1 MRQLQIRL
9 ASMLLLTVIS
19 SLAIYG
25 QSEKSPKTPPTLKN
39 VTESEKE
46 SKDKSENKGQAT
58 GSAEVEGGRND
69 DSLYEANQMPNRR
82 IASREQVKQNESAVG
97 GFLLAPFRAITP
109 AINRR
114 LTKFET
120 ERELNKLGVFLSNP
134 FIHPTIGGLG
144 EGSGFGAGVYV
155 STADNLSPN
164 YKLFASGHATLSKY
178 AELRGGI
185 EIAPKKWANGKLQFN
200 LSGRYLL
207 RPAEDYFGSGPNSFR
222 SDRVSYFRREQG
234 ARFEASWQALPRLKV
249 GGFSDFS
256 YNSIT
261 DGTDTGV
268 ARITEKFSSEDTP
281 GLTRKVSL
289 IDNGV
294 FAEYE
299 GRDEP
304 NNPHAGTFARVTVSS
319 TDGLGKES
327 NFGSI
332 NYDIDARGYL
342 PLGSKRRVL
351 AVRFLGNFKD
361 LKGEGAVPFFR
372 LARLGDSETLRGY
385 DSGRFRGLNA
395 VHLNIEYRYKLIQ
408 RSETGGLG
416 GIEAILFSDLGQV
429 FNRKEE
435 LSIKNIKATWGGG
448 LQFMSQKNVS
458 FALLYAKSPEK
469 GRIIFR
475 FGKTF

>member
-1 MRQLQIRL
+1 MRKLQNTL
-9 ASMLLLTVIS
+9 TLTLLLTAIS
-19 SLAIYG
+19 ATIYG

-39 VTESEKE
+39 GTENQKETKNKNENKVTEKTEEETK
-46 SKDKSENKGQAT
+46 
-58 GSAEVEGGRND
+58 RND
-69 DSLYEANQMPNRR
+69 DSLYEANQTPNRR
-82 IASREQVKQNESAVG
+82 IVSREQVKQNESAIG
-97 GFLLAPFRAITP
+97 RFLLSPFRAIAP

-120 ERELNKLGVFLSNP
+120 DRELNKLGVFLANP
-134 FIHPTIGGLG
+134 YIHPTIGGIG

-155 STADNLSPN
+155 STADKLSEN
-164 YKLFASGHATLSKY
+164 YKLFASGHATFSKY

-185 EIAPKKWANGKLQFN
+185 EVAPKKWANGKVQFN
-200 LSGRYLL
+200 LSGRYLV
-207 RPAEDYFGSGPNSFR
+207 RPEEDYYGSGPNSFR
-222 SDRVSYFRREQG
+222 SNQVSYFRREQG
-234 ARFEASWQALPRLKV
+234 ARFEASWQAFSRLKV
-249 GGFSDFS
+249 GAFSDFS

-261 DGTDTGV
+261 GRSGENIPSID
-268 ARITEKFSSEDTP
+268 EKFSPQDTP
-281 GLTRKVSL
+281 GLSRKVSL

-304 NNPHAGTFARVTVSS
+304 NNPHAGTFARFTVSS

-327 NFGSI
+327 NYGSI
-332 NYDIDARGYL
+332 NYDVDARGYL

-351 AVRFLGNFKD
+351 AVRFLGMFKD
-361 LKGEGAVPFFR
+361 LKGDATVPFFR
-372 LARLGDSETLRGY
+372 LAKLGDSETLRGY
-385 DSGRFRGLNA
+385 DSYRFQGLNA
-395 VHLNIEYRYKLIQ
+395 VHLNIEYRYKLVQ

-429 FNRKEE
+429 FNTKSE

-458 FALLYAKSPEK
+458 FAVLYAVSPEK
-469 GRIIFR
+469 NRIIFR